1 MPRSHPLLQVLLTSI
16 ALAACG
22 EVSGGVSGAGPTAS
36 QQFELR
42 LAVEDEVESALSAL
56 TVAEPGLP
64 PSFTGPAG
72 CPAISDTTDSDDD
85 TIPDDATLTFLDPPC
100 SVTGLGGGDW
110 SVTGALRI
118 RDTSATTTRYVL
130 DYTDLAWSYTDSAA
144 TRTYTAT
151 RNGTRVRLG
160 TTSGASLQVDVTIDR
175 DRPNRATATVDLATT
190 VSYLA
195 DTPGSVAV
203 GQPLPDGL
211 LSIAGSL
218 GWQRSTENWSLAVA
232 TTQALVYDAD
242 CDTTPQRIKGGKVTL
257 TGTVNG
263 QAGVLTLTWTG
274 CGVPP
279 SRSWA
284 AGAV

>member
-1 MPRSHPLLQVLLTSI
+1 MSRTHTMRKILLVSI
-16 ALAACG
+16 SLAACG
-22 EVSGGVSGAGPTAS
+22 EVTGGVSGAGPTSS
-36 QQFELR
+36 QQLELR
-42 LAVEDEVESALSAL
+42 MAVEDEIESAVSAL
-56 TVAEPGLP
+56 TVADPGLP
-64 PSFTGPAG
+64 PGFTGPAG
-72 CPAISDTTDSDDD
+72 CPAVSDTTDSDDD
-85 TIPDDATLTFLDPPC
+85 NIPDDATLTFLDPPC
-100 SVTGLGGGDW
+100 SVTGLEGGDW

-130 DYTDLAWSYTDSAA
+130 NYTDLAWSYTDSAE
-144 TRTYTAT
+144 TRTYAAT

-160 TTSGASLQVDVTIDR
+160 TTSGASLQVDLTIDR

-190 VSYLA
+190 VSYLS
-195 DTPGSVAV
+195 DTTGTVAV
-203 GQPLPDGL
+203 GEPLPDGL

-218 GWQRSTENWSLAVA
+218 GWQRSTENWSLAVV

-242 CDTTPQRIKGGKVTL
+242 CDTTVQRIKAGRVTL

-263 QAGVLTLTWTG
+263 QVGVLTLTWTA